1 MKSYSKCFITGCDDK
16 TEWMLPWFLKN
27 YLKHND
33 TPIVLMDFGLTEE
46 TRAWAYQVSGFDDV
60 IPIKKG
66 QKVAWF
72 LKPAA
77 LLKIKSE
84 YACWLDTDI
93 QILGDMSGV
102 FRYAEEK
109 TLAMVEDK
117 PWSIRT
123 GETWHNS
130 GVVAIKNKPQILTS
144 WAQACIDNPIQGDQ
158 ETLHSLIRDNPILR
172 IGTIV
177 SLPNIYNWLRVQL
190 ENDGHD
196 NPNKLAMHW
205 TGYKGKL
212 MIRKLMYN
220 EK

>member
-117 PWSIRT
+117 PWSMRT

-130 GVVAIKNKPQILTS
+130 GVVAI
-144 WAQACIDNPIQGDQ
+144 
-158 ETLHSLIRDNPILR
+158 IRDNPILR

-190 ENDGHD
+190 ENDRHN

-212 MIRKLMYN
+212 MI
-220 EK
+220 